1 MDLEKLINAID
12 RLNSDTKPKW
22 GKMNSPMMLK
32 HCSRFIDVYLGKVPF
47 NPIMF
52 LFGFTFSI
60 FHISYLKYIVRYDVN
75 RYIRNLPTLKF
86 FNTFKYKELD
96 FDKEKYYLINSLR
109 TVNQYEKDYIV
120 NNFHGIVR
128 NKTFKKVVHFHTS
141 YHLNQFGVL

>member
-109 TVNQYEKDYIV
+109 TK
-120 NNFHGIVR
+120 
-128 NKTFKKVVHFHTS
+128 
-141 YHLNQFGVL
+141 